1 MNRKLLLGVVGL
13 VVITALAI
21 TAYSLKDRILSWSR
35 PQTAATQ
42 PAAGHQNH
50 GTAGESQTAKDD
62 QVQATERQAPTLEI
76 ASEKQQMIGTQ
87 TADVSIRPLRKILR
101 TTGRIEA
108 DEQKIA
114 TINAKFE
121 GWIER
126 LYADTT
132 GKTIRRGDPLA
143 DFYSPDLTATQQE
156 YLNLLQWKKGSDGR
170 EINPLVARDA
180 DNILAAARR
189 RLQLWDISDE
199 QIRRLEET
207 GKSMRTMT
215 LYSPVNGTIVQK
227 NAVLGMRVMPG
238 DKLFDV
244 ADLSTLWII
253 ADVYEQDLD
262 LVRVGLPARFTI
274 SAMPGKTFTAPVEY
288 IYPTLAGETRTA
300 KLRFRIGNA
309 GMNLRPQMFTSME
322 LIINLGR
329 LLSVPEDAVLDTGE
343 RRIVYVVRS
352 EGEFEPREVRTG
364 VQADGFVEILEGL
377 RSGDKVAASATFLID
392 SEAQLKGV
400 RPLSG
405 GHKTHNLE

>member
-1 MNRKLLLGVVGL
+1 
-13 VVITALAI
+13 
-21 TAYSLKDRILSWSR
+21 
-35 PQTAATQ
+35 
-42 PAAGHQNH
+42 
-50 GTAGESQTAKDD
+50 
-62 QVQATERQAPTLEI
+62 
-76 ASEKQQMIGTQ
+76 MIGTQ

>member
-50 GTAGESQTAKDD
+50 GTAGESQTSKDD

-76 ASEKQQMIGTQ
+76 APEKQQMIGTQ

-114 TINAKFE
+114 TIMPNLRA
-121 GWIER
+121 GS
-126 LYADTT
+126 
-132 GKTIRRGDPLA
+132 RG
-143 DFYSPDLTATQQE
+143 STQTPQE
-156 YLNLLQWKKGSDGR
+156 KR
-170 EINPLVARDA
+170 F
-180 DNILAAARR
+180 AAAIPSPILQSRPDGNPAGIPQPAAMEEGLSRPGNQSAGGTRCGQHPGRR
-189 RLQLWDISDE
+189 PPKAAALGHF
-199 QIRRLEET
+199 RRADPAPGET
-207 GKSMRTMT
+207 GKPMRTMT

-253 ADVYEQDLD
+253 ADVYDRTSTWCASGFRPD
-262 LVRVGLPARFTI
+262 SP
-274 SAMPGKTFTAPVEY
+274 SAPCRAKHSPPRWNTSIRPWPGNPDGKAPVPHRQCRHE
-288 IYPTLAGETRTA
+288 PSPQCS
-300 KLRFRIGNA
+300 
-309 GMNLRPQMFTSME
+309 RPW
-322 LIINLGR
+322 N
-329 LLSVPEDAVLDTGE
+329 
-343 RRIVYVVRS
+343 
-352 EGEFEPREVRTG
+352 
-364 VQADGFVEILEGL
+364 
-377 RSGDKVAASATFLID
+377 
-392 SEAQLKGV
+392 
-400 RPLSG
+400 
-405 GHKTHNLE
+405 